1 MCFTQLGQLVLY
13 LVKNLTLSLTIESDT
28 ALQITYSDIRITKV
42 KANIS
47 SDIIV
52 QIIYSDIV

>member
-28 ALQITYSDIRITKV
+28 ALQIIYSDIRITKV
-42 KANIS
+42 KVNVL
-47 SDIIV
+47 SDILL